1 MDILNDYI
9 NFYDS
14 DYQDYLKTTC
24 SDVSK
29 VHNGYFSID
38 KKTGHSINGETKRG
52 TEDSDDVSA
61 YELILKKKERLLS
74 FDEPT
79 RFIFSHSALREG
91 WDNPNVF
98 QICTLKHADST
109 TAKRQ
114 EVGRG
119 LRLCVNQDGSRMDE
133 DACGKD
139 VHDINL
145 LTVVASESYKTFVE
159 SLQSDIKAALRDRP
173 TKATMDNFTGKII
186 YVDGEQHKI
195 SSTEARKIYNYLIR
209 NYYIDD
215 ITDEVS
221 DEYRTDLAN
230 GTLATL
236 PPDLKDMTNGIH
248 LLIRAIFDDE
258 VLNEMISNGN
268 ETKVRNNPLN
278 ENFYK
283 KEFQTL
289 WNYLNHKYTYTVK
302 FDSEELIKKS
312 IISLN
317 ANLNISSLMYTT
329 SIGRQ
334 KSEMKQDEIND
345 KESFQITKT
354 RTQTLRNASKS
365 SIKYDLIGKVA
376 SGTLLTRK
384 TVAAILSGMYPEQF
398 MKFREK
404 PEEFINKTIRIINE
418 QKATMIV
425 EHISYNQT
433 NDMYDS
439 SIFTA
444 EKTAQSFEKAFSAK
458 KAVQDYIFTDGYAKD
473 GKSVERTFL
482 ENLDVA
488 DEVCVYAKLPRGFS
502 IPTPVGNY
510 SPDWAIAFN
519 ENLVKHIYFV
529 AETKGSMTSLEMRE
543 IERAKIDCAKR
554 LFDRMSTSKVKYDVI
569 KSYQNL
575 MEIVK

>member
-1 MDILNDYI
+1 M
-9 NFYDS
+9 
-14 DYQDYLKTTC
+14 
-24 SDVSK
+24 
-29 VHNGYFSID
+29 
-38 KKTGHSINGETKRG
+38 
-52 TEDSDDVSA
+52 
-61 YELILKKKERLLS
+61 S

-173 TKATMDNFTGKII
+173 TKATMDYFTGKII

-248 LLIRAIFDDE
+248 LLIRSIFDDE

-283 KEFQTL
+283 REFQTL

-334 KSEMKQDEIND
+334 KAEMKQDEIND
-345 KESFQITKT
+345 KESFRITKT

-384 TVAAILSGMYPEQF
+384 TVAAILSGMNPEQF
-398 MKFREK
+398 MKFREN
-404 PEEFINKTIRIINE
+404 PEEFINKAIRIINE

-444 EKTAQSFEKAFSAK
+444 EKTSQSFEKAFSAK

-554 LFDRMSTSKVKYDVI
+554 LFDRMSTSKVKYDVV